1 MATSRLV
8 RGVSI
13 PAITS
18 TLTPPGPL
26 VSSTRPQAP
35 GIIGIASD
43 FEIYRSLMGGED
55 ESQLQDISTSPSSR
69 NTSHISLSFYGSPL
83 NISDTSIPE
92 NPTSDEE
99 R

>member
-1 MATSRLV
+1 
-8 RGVSI
+8 
-13 PAITS
+13 
-18 TLTPPGPL
+18 
-26 VSSTRPQAP
+26 
-35 GIIGIASD
+35 
-43 FEIYRSLMGGED
+43 MGGED